1 MGLDKLSAFTIKFLQ
16 WLIGILLVVLSLT
29 GAWSMS
35 EIYKLNKSLPKEY
48 VMMERYTADQQRGQ
62 SDQARTAVLLD
73 RIDNK
78 LDRLSERIAQHD
90 SR

>member
-16 WLIGILLVVLSLT
+16 WLIGILLAVLTFT

-48 VMMERYTADQQRGQ
+48 VMVERYIADQQRGQ
-62 SDQARTAVLLD
+62 IDQARTAVLLD
-73 RIDNK
+73 RIDSK